1 MTAWYAGF
9 DQVVK
14 NLNKAIQ
21 EIEGRSM
28 KGLIR
33 AVAFIRYDMDHTQ
46 PLIPVGETGNLRSSW
61 ISEAIYVKGKPA
73 VICGF
78 GANYAVYV
86 HENIGANFQRPGA
99 GAMFFSAAL
108 NRNHKRILEIIR
120 EEAKIS

>member
-9 DQVVK
+9 DEVVR
-14 NLNKAIQ
+14 NLNKAVQ

-28 KGLIR
+28 KGLLR
-33 AVAFIRYDMDHTQ
+33 AVAFIRYDMEHTQ
-46 PLIPVGETGNLRSSW
+46 PLIPTDTGNLRASW

-78 GANYAVYV
+78 GANYAVFV
-86 HENIGANFQRPGA
+86 HENIGAHFQRPGA

-108 NRNHKRILEIIR
+108 NRNHRRILVIIR
-120 EEAKIS
+120 EEAKIP

>member
-9 DQVVK
+9 DEVVK
-14 NLNKAIQ
+14 NLNKAVQ

-28 KGLIR
+28 KGMLR
-33 AVAFIRYDMDHTQ
+33 ATIFIRYDMEHTQ
-46 PLIPVGETGNLRSSW
+46 PLIPVDTGNLRSSW
-61 ISEAIYVKGKPA
+61 ISEAIYVSGKPA

-86 HENIGANFQRPGA
+86 HENIGATFQRPGA
-99 GAMFFSAAL
+99 GAMFFSASL